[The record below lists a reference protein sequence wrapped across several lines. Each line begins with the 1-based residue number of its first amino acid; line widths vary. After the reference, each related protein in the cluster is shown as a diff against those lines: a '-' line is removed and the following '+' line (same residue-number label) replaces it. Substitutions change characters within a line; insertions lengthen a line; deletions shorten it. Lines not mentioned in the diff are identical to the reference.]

1 MGPYLV
7 TFTDGSSGIFTMED
21 IVMLIELGLG
31 DQIVSIVDLSAP
43 PPEPTPPSP
52 GIGASQFT
60 SIRVEMSP
68 YTYEPTDSVAVD
80 IYYRHIGASQIV
92 TLYAAVG
99 VDHPAWLGGFDE
111 KRTGQQTITVPE
123 DAQETEREAIIG
135 IPLGVIPAGT
145 YDVYAKIIDGVLVI
159 SNIAIGVVTVTG
171 PPQPAFS
178 GFAISQYN
186 KV

>member
-1 MGPYLV
+1 MIILEFAPEMV
-7 TFTDGSSGIFTMED
+7 AS
-21 IVMLIELGLG
+21 V
-31 DQIVSIVDLSAP
+31 VDLPAP
-43 PPEPTPPSP
+43 PPPPPPPPSP

-60 SIRVEMSP
+60 SIRVDMFP
-68 YTYEPTDSVAVD
+68 YPYNPGESVAVD
-80 IYYRHIGASQIV
+80 IYYRHIGASQRV

-99 VDHPAWLGGFDE
+99 VDRPIWQGGFDE

-123 DAQETEREAIIG
+123 DWTEIEREAIIG
-135 IPLGVIPAGT
+135 VPLGALPAGT